1 MCSGTG
7 DRDCEPTIA
16 ALAVVPVD
24 SGEVVF
30 VRQQRGPYAGWLLLP
45 GGKVEFGES
54 AQDAACRETV
64 EEAGFEVGELTPT
77 GVYEIRAEDGSYH
90 FVMFAFRAGTAIRVA
105 AGGHHVDGVLQAPV
119 DEVQPHPTV
128 MRILNDAGVARYPL
142 RDIEEGLRR
151 DGILM
156 RGHPIA
162 AQAVVV

>member
-1 MCSGTG
+1 MTAK
-7 DRDCEPTIA
+7 PTVA
-16 ALAVVPVD
+16 AMAVVPVP

-54 AQDAACRETV
+54 AQDAARRETV
-64 EEAGFEVGELTPT
+64 EEAGFEVEKLTPT

-90 FVMFAFRAGTAIRVA
+90 FVMFAFRAGTATRVTS
-105 AGGHHVDGVLQAPV
+105 GGHHVDGIVQAPV

-128 MRILNDAGVARYPL
+128 MRILNDAGVGRYSA

-156 RGHPIA
+156 RGHLSA
-162 AQAVVV
+162 ASADLA